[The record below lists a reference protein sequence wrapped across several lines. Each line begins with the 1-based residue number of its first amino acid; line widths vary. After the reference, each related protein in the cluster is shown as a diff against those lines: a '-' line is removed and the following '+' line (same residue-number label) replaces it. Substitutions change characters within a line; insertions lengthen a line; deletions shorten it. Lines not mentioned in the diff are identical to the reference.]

1 MSNCFIILAAGKSNR
16 FISKIPKPY
25 IKYKGDILINHSI
38 NKAILSKKF
47 SKIVVAIN
55 KGHKKYIKKMSNN
68 NVHFIEG
75 GKSRADSS
83 RLSLEYLSKFKPNN
97 VLIHDAARP
106 NFSITLIHK
115 LLKNLKRY
123 DGVVPV
129 LKTTSSI
136 KTIKNKKILNLDRNK
151 IFLSQTPQA
160 FNFKKILDLQ
170 KKINSRTT
178 DDASLFID
186 NSNKIK
192 LINGEEKNIKITT
205 RNDIKQ
211 NLKYYFGIG
220 FDVHRLVKNKKLYLG
235 GLKINSKFGTLG
247 HSDGDPVL
255 HAVTDSILGA
265 CQKGDIGQKFSDQ
278 DMKFK
283 DIRSTILLSKVINE
297 IEKNDFFINN
307 LDINIITQAPKISKY
322 KKKMI
327 SVISRLCKI
336 RKNQINIKGKTA
348 EKLGVIGKEKA
359 IACEVISSIYK
370 YE

>member
-16 FISKIPKPY
+16 FISKKPKPF

-55 KGHKKYIKKMSNN
+55 KGHKKYIKKMNN
-68 NVHFIEG
+68 NKVHFIEG

-83 RLSLEYLSKFKPNN
+83 KLSLKYLSKFKPKN

-106 NFSITLIHK
+106 NFSITLIIK
-115 LLKNLKRY
+115 LLKSLKKY
-123 DGVVPV
+123 DGVIPV

-136 KTIKNKKILNLDRNK
+136 KIIKNKKILNLDRDK
-151 IFLSQTPQA
+151 VFLSQTPQA
-160 FNFKKILDLQ
+160 FVFKKIFKLQ
-170 KKINSRTT
+170 KKINSKTT
-178 DDASLFID
+178 DDASLFTD

-192 LINGEEKNIKITT
+192 LIDGEEKNIKITT

-265 CQKGDIGQKFSDQ
+265 CRKGDIGQKFSDQ

-283 DIRSTILLSKVINE
+283 NIRSTILLSKVIKE
-297 IEKNDFFINN
+297 IEENDFFINN

-327 SVISRLCKI
+327 SVISKLCKI
-336 RKNQINIKGKTA
+336 RENQINIKGKTA
-348 EKLGVIGKEKA
+348 EKLGVIGNEKA

>member
-16 FISKIPKPY
+16 FISNIPKPY

-55 KGHKKYIKKMSNN
+55 KDHKKYIKKLNN
-68 NVHFIEG
+68 NKVHFIEG

-83 RLSLEYLSKFKPNN
+83 RLSLRYLSKFKPKN

-106 NFSITLIHK
+106 NFSITLVNK
-115 LLKNLKRY
+115 LLKSLKKF

-136 KTIKNKKILNLDRNK
+136 KTIKNKKVLNLDRNK

-160 FNFKKILDLQ
+160 FNFKKIFELQ
-170 KKINSRTT
+170 KKLNSKIT
-178 DDASLFID
+178 DDASLFV
-186 NSNKIK
+186 NNPSRIK
-192 LINGEEKNIKITT
+192 LIKGEEKNIKVTT
-205 RNDIKQ
+205 KNDIRQ
-211 NLKYYFGIG
+211 NLRYYFGIG

-235 GLKINSKFGTLG
+235 GLKINSKFGNLG

-255 HAVTDSILGA
+255 HAITDSILGA
-265 CQKGDIGQKFSDQ
+265 CRKGDIGQKFSDQ
-278 DMKFK
+278 DIKFK
-283 DIRSTILLSKVINE
+283 NIRSTILLSKVIKE
-297 IEKNDFFINN
+297 IEKSEFYINN

-327 SVISRLCKI
+327 SKISKICKI
-336 RKNQINIKGKTA
+336 KKNQINIKGKTA

-359 IACEVISSIYK
+359 IACEVITSVYK

>member
-16 FISKIPKPY
+16 FISKTPKPY
-25 IKYKGDILINHSI
+25 IKYKGDILVNHSI

-47 SKIVVAIN
+47 SKIVIAIN
-55 KGHKKYIKKMSNN
+55 KGHKKYIKKMNYN

-83 RLSLEYLSKFKPNN
+83 RLSLKFLSKFKPKN

-106 NFSITLIHK
+106 NFSITLILK
-115 LLKNLKRY
+115 LLKSLKKY
-123 DGVVPV
+123 DGVIPV
-129 LKTTSSI
+129 LKTTSSV
-136 KTIKNKKILNLDRNK
+136 KTIKNKRIINLDRDK
-151 IFLSQTPQA
+151 VFLSQTPQA
-160 FNFKKILDLQ
+160 FVFKKIFKLQ
-170 KKINSRTT
+170 KKINSKTT

-192 LINGEEKNIKITT
+192 LINGEEMNIKITT
-205 RNDIKQ
+205 KNDVKQ

-265 CQKGDIGQKFSDQ
+265 CRKGDIGQKFSDQ

-283 DIRSTILLSKVINE
+283 NIRSTILLSKIVKE
-297 IEKNDFFINN
+297 IKDNDFFIEN
-307 LDINIITQAPKISKY
+307 LENHLFLVLNIN
-322 KKKMI
+322 
-327 SVISRLCKI
+327 
-336 RKNQINIKGKTA
+336 
-348 EKLGVIGKEKA
+348 E
-359 IACEVISSIYK
+359 
-370 YE
+370 

>member
-1 MSNCFIILAAGKSNR
+1 MNNCFIILAAGSNKR
-16 FISKIPKPY
+16 FKSKIPKPFVQY
-25 IKYKGDILINHSI
+25 RGDILVKHSI

-55 KGHKKYIKKMSNN
+55 KGHKKYIKKMNIN
-68 NVHFIEG
+68 KVHFIEG

-83 RLSLEYLSKFKPNN
+83 KLSLKYLSKFKPKN

-106 NFSITLIHK
+106 NFSITLIIK
-115 LLKNLKRY
+115 LLKSLKKY
-123 DGVVPV
+123 DGVIPV

-136 KTIKNKKILNLDRNK
+136 KTIKNKKILNLDRDK
-151 IFLSQTPQA
+151 VFLSQTPQA
-160 FNFKKILDLQ
+160 FVFKKIFKLQ
-170 KKINSRTT
+170 KKINSKTT

-186 NSNKIK
+186 NSNKVK

-265 CQKGDIGQKFSDQ
+265 CRKGDIGQKFSDQ

-283 DIRSTILLSKVINE
+283 NIRSTILLSKVIKE
-297 IEKNDFFINN
+297 IEENDFFINN

-336 RKNQINIKGKTA
+336 RENQINIKGKTA
-348 EKLGVIGKEKA
+348 EKLGVIGNEKA

>member
-25 IKYKGDILINHSI
+25 IRYKGDILINHSI

-55 KGHKKYIKKMSNN
+55 KGHKKYIKKMNN
-68 NVHFIEG
+68 NKVHFIEG

-83 RLSLEYLSKFKPNN
+83 KLSLKYLSKFKPKN

-106 NFSITLIHK
+106 NFSITLIIK
-115 LLKNLKRY
+115 LLKSLKKY
-123 DGVVPV
+123 DGVIPV

-136 KTIKNKKILNLDRNK
+136 KIIKNKKILNLDRDK
-151 IFLSQTPQA
+151 VFLSQTPQA
-160 FNFKKILDLQ
+160 FVFKKIFKLQ
-170 KKINSRTT
+170 KKINSKTT

-192 LINGEEKNIKITT
+192 LIDGEEKNIKITT

-235 GLKINSKFGTLG
+235 GLEINSKFGTLG

-265 CQKGDIGQKFSDQ
+265 CRKGDIGQKFSDQ

-283 DIRSTILLSKVINE
+283 NIRSTILLSKVIKE
-297 IEKNDFFINN
+297 IEENDFFINN

-336 RKNQINIKGKTA
+336 RENQINIKGKTA
-348 EKLGVIGKEKA
+348 EKLGVIGSEKA

>member
-55 KGHKKYIKKMSNN
+55 KDHKKYIKTMNYN

-83 RLSLEYLSKFKPNN
+83 RLSLKYLSKFKPKN

-106 NFSITLIHK
+106 NFSIPLILK
-115 LLKNLKRY
+115 LLKSLKNH
-123 DGVVPV
+123 DGVIPV

-136 KTIKNKKILNLDRNK
+136 KTIKNKKILNLDRDK
-151 IFLSQTPQA
+151 VFLSQTPQA
-160 FNFKKILDLQ
+160 FIFKKIFKLQ
-170 KKINSRTT
+170 KKINSKTT
-178 DDASLFID
+178 DDASLFIG

-211 NLKYYFGIG
+211 SLKYYFGIG

-255 HAVTDSILGA
+255 HAITDSILGA
-265 CQKGDIGQKFSDQ
+265 CRKGDIGQKFSDQ
-278 DMKFK
+278 DIKFK
-283 DIRSTILLSKVINE
+283 NIRSTILLSKVIKE
-297 IEKNDFFINN
+297 IEKNEFFINN

-322 KKKMI
+322 KKRMI
-327 SVISRLCKI
+327 STISKLCKI
-336 RKNQINIKGKTA
+336 KKDQINIKGKTA

-359 IACEVISSIYK
+359 IACEVISSVYK